1 MSEALEKLG
10 IYDLMAVL
18 LSGVCITTF
27 SLLADQILFQ
37 SQLSN
42 FIKVEETISFLVISY
57 FIGLVFQE
65 IGSFI
70 YKKLIQLDKTILEK
84 VLDKSND
91 TSLTLTQ
98 EEKDGIKKAVLK
110 RINVQTDRDIDMVYN
125 YCKFHLISS
134 GSVARADKDQSTSGL
149 SRSLSLFFFIL
160 AIITT
165 WSAISAQ
172 YVAYFVY
179 AVGELVLSCLLYY
192 RCRRFVQMRY
202 IYILRSFYYS
212 LLRDTPGNGANDSTT
227 KKNTKGAASAQ

>member
-27 SLLADQILFQ
+27 SLLADPVLFQ

-42 FIKVEETISFLVISY
+42 FVKVEETIAFLVISY

-70 YKKLIQLDKTILEK
+70 YKKLIHLDKKILKK
-84 VLDKSND
+84 VLDASND

-98 EEKDGIKKAVLK
+98 EEKDGIEEAVRTQLGLK
-110 RINVQTDRDIDMVYN
+110 TVLDNDTLYN
-125 YCKFHLISS
+125 CCKFHLISS
-134 GSVARADKDQSTSGL
+134 GNVVRADKDQSTSGL

-160 AIITT
+160 AIITA

-172 YVAYFVY
+172 NVAYFVY
-179 AVGELVLSCLLYY
+179 AVSEVVLSCLLYY
-192 RCRRFVQMRY
+192 RCRRFVRMRY

-212 LLRDTPGNGANDSTT
+212 YLQNKPGNGANDSRA
-227 KKNTKGAASAQ
+227 K